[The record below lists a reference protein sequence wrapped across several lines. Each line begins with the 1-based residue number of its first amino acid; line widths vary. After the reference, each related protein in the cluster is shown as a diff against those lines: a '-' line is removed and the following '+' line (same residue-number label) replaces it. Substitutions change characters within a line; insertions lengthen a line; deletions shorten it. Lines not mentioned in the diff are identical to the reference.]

1 MSVVLHFVDMLR
13 WFGLPVSPSETITAQ
28 QTFEFFGATDKRV
41 LQTGLRA
48 AILKRHEDTT
58 IFDTCFN
65 KFFSV
70 GSSKV
75 QAEISKL
82 SSEKAQFLQR
92 IERTSP
98 DLDYTIAQHLVND
111 QVTQAVQTAMNMM
124 PGQGGSQGG
133 IPLNEQV
140 EELQQRLARSLYRT
154 FGFTVP
160 IRGLTPIQR
169 KTLGPEVIS
178 IAANLQQFSSL
189 LTHQLKSEDRVKEQL
204 KEKISQDQPENLY
217 QLNQFLTQDL
227 TTVSSTMANVKDHL
241 LEIGK
246 ILASRERRRR
256 KLAKQGRLD
265 FRRTMRKNLQN
276 NGVPLE
282 LIQKHKRIEDPEI
295 IILNDVSGSTRW
307 VANWFFVITYTAQQ
321 VYRKIRVFEFDN
333 TMVDVTTA
341 LKRKTIGQALEERE
355 RCWQKPLRTRRIHS
369 DYQDSLEDFF
379 TLTKY
384 RPINRRTSVLIL
396 GDCRDFEGMWK
407 HDRPIS
413 SDLIRKIVLNSKQVL
428 ILNPESEPLWDAGD
442 SVVKYYQAVGA
453 RVFHVATLKDLLTF
467 VYELKKVQ

>member
-1 MSVVLHFVDMLR
+1 MSVVLRFVDMLR

-65 KFFSV
+65 KFFSI
-70 GSSKV
+70 GSTKV
-75 QAEISKL
+75 QAEISEI
-82 SSEKAQFLQR
+82 SSEKEQFLQR

-98 DLDYTIAQHLVND
+98 SLDYTIAQQLVND

-169 KTLGPEVIS
+169 NALAPEVIS

-276 NGVPLE
+276 NGIPLE

-295 IILNDVSGSTRW
+295 IILNDVSGSTNW
-307 VANWFFVITYTAQQ
+307 VADWFFVITYTAQQ

-333 TMVDVTTA
+333 TMVEVTVA
-341 LKRKTIGQALEERE
+341 LKRKTINRALEERSN
-355 RCWQKPLRTRRIHS
+355 CWEKTPRPRRIHS
-369 DYQDSLEDFF
+369 DYQSSLEDFF
-379 TLTKY
+379 HLTRY
-384 RPINRRTSVLIL
+384 RPLTRRTTVLIL
-396 GDCRDFEGMWK
+396 GDCRDFEGTWRTK
-407 HDRPIS
+407 GPIS
-413 SDLIRKIVLNSKQVL
+413 AELLYKVVLPTKRVIVLN
-428 ILNPESEPLWDAGD
+428 PEDKSLWNTGD
-442 SVVKYYQAVGA
+442 SVVQYFQTVGA
-453 RVFHVATLKDLLTF
+453 EIFHVSTLNDLINF
-467 VYELKKVQ
+467 VFELKRN